1 MTTEKQKSEFLDRVY
16 KKHSKQISK
25 ILSWES
31 PYLNFPNLV
40 SLRTPGDGSCLF
52 HSILKAYNKIAIDEK
67 IGNNS
72 VNMHEFIRSTFR
84 QLLSEYLDD
93 SCQHGVSVYRL
104 LNENDFEKNSN
115 SIIELTKDFM
125 INELRSSAPVNFE
138 YYSELLI
145 RFCEKNIFVI
155 DFEKQDVILSGSV
168 SDKLRND
175 DWPCVVLLFCQG
187 HGNVGHYETL
197 GYMDTDGLHT
207 YFSMSNVFI
216 RYILYRATLL
226 KEHSK
231 IENIAEHIHKI
242 GESQFYANVKAY
254 VPSKGLLTET
264 TQNTVKT
271 IKKKESDEKEK
282 KKSDSNN
289 NLNTKKDK
297 DKKIVNINKNNKD
310 KKDKK
315 AKEKII
321 IEDSS
326 EEEKSSRTIV
336 DNDDNDNND
345 EESIISLSDR
355 EKVNKIKN
363 SLLAEDY

>member
-25 ILSWES
+25 ILSWDT

-52 HSILKAYNKIAIDEK
+52 HSILKAYNKIAIEEK
-67 IGNNS
+67 IGNTQ
-72 VNMHEFIRSTFR
+72 VNMHEFIRNTFR

-93 SCQHGVSVYRL
+93 ASQYGVPIYRI

-115 SIIELTKDFM
+115 AIIELTKDFM
-125 INELRSSAPVNFE
+125 INELRSPGPVNFE

-145 RFCEKNIFVI
+145 RFCEKNIFII

-175 DWPCVVLLFCQG
+175 SWPCVVLLFCQG
-187 HGNVGHYETL
+187 NGNVGHYETL

-207 YFSMSNVFI
+207 FFSMSNVFI
-216 RYILYRATLL
+216 RYILYRANLL

-231 IENIAEHIHKI
+231 IENIADHIHKI

-254 VPSKGLLTET
+254 NPPKGLLIET

-271 IKKKESDEKEK
+271 IKKNDSEEKEKEKEK
-282 KKSDSNN
+282 KKSESKKLENINN
-289 NLNTKKDK
+289 NISKK
-297 DKKIVNINKNNKD
+297 DKKIMNI
-310 KKDKK
+310 KK
-315 AKEKII
+315 KEKKEKEKLI
-321 IEDSS
+321 IED
-326 EEEKSSRTIV
+326 EDDEEKSSRTIV
-336 DNDDNDNND
+336 DDDNEDN
-345 EESIISLSDR
+345 EESMISLSDR

-363 SLLAEDY
+363 SLLEDDY

>member
-52 HSILKAYNKIAIDEK
+52 HSILKAYNKIAIEEK

-72 VNMHEFIRSTFR
+72 VNMHEFIRGTFR

-93 SCQHGVSVYRL
+93 SSQHGVSIYRL

-115 SIIELTKDFM
+115 SIVELTKDFM
-125 INELRSSAPVNFE
+125 INELRSPGPVNFE

-187 HGNVGHYETL
+187 NGNVGHYETL

-216 RYILYRATLL
+216 RYILYRANLL

-264 TQNTVKT
+264 TQNTAKT
-271 IKKKESDEKEK
+271 LKKKETDEKEK
-282 KKSDSNN
+282 KKDKDTTNNSNN
-289 NLNTKKDK
+289 STNNVKK
-297 DKKIVNINKNNKD
+297 DKKILNIKKKNKE
-310 KKDKK
+310 
-315 AKEKII
+315 KEKII
-321 IEDSS
+321 VEDSD
-326 EEEKSSRTIV
+326 EEKSSRTIV
-336 DNDDNDNND
+336 DNDDSDKNND

-363 SLLAEDY
+363 SLLQDDY